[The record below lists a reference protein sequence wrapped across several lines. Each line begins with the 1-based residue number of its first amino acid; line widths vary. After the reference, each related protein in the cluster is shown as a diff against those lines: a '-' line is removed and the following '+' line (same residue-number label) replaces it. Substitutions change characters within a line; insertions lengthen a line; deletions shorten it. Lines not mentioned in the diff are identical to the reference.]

1 MYEWELESS
10 SFQLST
16 KGLISPMQ
24 HSADNQTEVADSKEQ
39 VTQGTW
45 AGSREHDQI
54 ENMTR

>member
-1 MYEWELESS
+1 MNENWSP

-16 KGLISPMQ
+16 KGLISPTQ